1 MGESGPRAERESVKI
16 LLVDDDQSILTVLQR
31 ALTTSDVEVIVAS
44 TGAAALA
51 ELSKQRFEVVVSD
64 VQMPEMN
71 GLKLLRA
78 VREHDLDLPVVLM
91 TGQPEV
97 KGAAAAVEHGAFQ
110 YLIKPVE
117 IERLR
122 SVVDKAK
129 NSGRIARLKR
139 ECAEEFGS
147 GSFYAGDR
155 AGIEG
160 KLEKALA
167 SLSVVYQPVVH
178 AREGALYGHEA
189 LMRSAEPA
197 LPHPAAVLKAAMR
210 VGRMHDVGRAVRAL
224 VAPQALTAQSCAQ
237 YLFVNVHTEELLDP
251 ALYLPNEPLSRA
263 ASHVILELT
272 DRASLEHVADVEQR
286 LERLRAL
293 GYRIALDDLGAGQAG
308 LGTFNRLEP
317 EFVKLDLSLVRH
329 VHRDASK
336 TNIVRSLARVCHD
349 MGKSVIAEGVE
360 TEEER
365 AALID
370 AGCDLLQGYLF
381 GRPAPT
387 AECAEPPK
395 DRGVA

>member
-78 VREHDLDLPVVLM
+78 VREHDIDLPVVLM

-97 KGAAAAVEHGAFQ
+97 KGAAAAVEHGAFK

-189 LMRSAEPA
+189 L
-197 LPHPAAVLKAAMR
+197 
-210 VGRMHDVGRAVRAL
+210 
-224 VAPQALTAQSCAQ
+224 
-237 YLFVNVHTEELLDP
+237 
-251 ALYLPNEPLSRA
+251 
-263 ASHVILELT
+263 
-272 DRASLEHVADVEQR
+272 
-286 LERLRAL
+286 
-293 GYRIALDDLGAGQAG
+293 
-308 LGTFNRLEP
+308 
-317 EFVKLDLSLVRH
+317 
-329 VHRDASK
+329 
-336 TNIVRSLARVCHD
+336 
-349 MGKSVIAEGVE
+349 
-360 TEEER
+360 
-365 AALID
+365 
-370 AGCDLLQGYLF
+370 
-381 GRPAPT
+381 
-387 AECAEPPK
+387 
-395 DRGVA
+395 

>member
-1 MGESGPRAERESVKI
+1 MGESEPRAAPESARI

-31 ALTTSDVEVIVAS
+31 ALAVPGVEVVVAS
-44 TGAAALA
+44 TGAAALI
-51 ELSKQRFEVVVSD
+51 ELEKQRFDVVVSD

-91 TGQPEV
+91 TGHPEV

-110 YLIKPVE
+110 YLIKPVTV
-117 IERLR
+117 ERLR
-122 SVVDKAK
+122 TLVEKAK

-147 GSFYAGDR
+147 GSFFAGDR
-155 AGIEG
+155 AGIEN
-160 KLEKALA
+160 KLEKALQ
-167 SLSVVYQPVVH
+167 SLSIAYQPVVH
-178 AREGALYGHEA
+178 AREGQVYGHEA

-197 LPHPAAVLKAAMR
+197 LPHPAAVLKAAAR
-210 VGRMHDVGRAVRAL
+210 IGRLHDVGRVVRAL
-224 VAPQALTAQSCAQ
+224 CAPQALIAASSQQ
-237 YLFVNVHTEELLDP
+237 YLFVNVHPEELLDP

-272 DRASLEHVADVEQR
+272 DRASLEHVTDAEQR
-286 LERLRAL
+286 VERLRAL

-317 EFVKLDLSLVRH
+317 EFVKLDLSLVRG
-329 VHRDASK
+329 VHRDPSK

-360 TEEER
+360 TADER

-381 GRPAPT
+381 GRPSPN
-387 AECAEPPK
+387 AEYAETH
-395 DRGVA
+395 